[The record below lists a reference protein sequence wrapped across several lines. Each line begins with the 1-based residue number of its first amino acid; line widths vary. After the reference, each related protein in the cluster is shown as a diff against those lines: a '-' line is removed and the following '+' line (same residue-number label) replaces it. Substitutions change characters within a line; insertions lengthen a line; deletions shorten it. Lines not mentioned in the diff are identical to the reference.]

1 MKLKVL
7 DISPISRPAK
17 QCRER
22 WMNKVDPQIEK
33 SDWMEKEDLELAHL
47 LITKGKKWAEI
58 RRNLIKK
65 RTEFSIR

>member
-7 DISPISRPAK
+7 GISPISRPAK